1 METWKEIKGYE
12 GLYECS
18 THGRVRTVPH
28 TIICRNGM
36 PKPIR
41 QRILTP
47 HFNSNGYLWVCL
59 YKDGIRRF
67 WLIHRLIALTFVSN
81 PEGKPFVNHLSGVKT
96 ANLPQNLEWVTRKEN
111 VSHAFSTGLISHAGE
126 KNSRSKLTA
135 ERVAL
140 IRSECPPG
148 TRCTRALA
156 LKYGISQRRLYDV
169 IRGLCWK
176 AA

>member
-28 TIICRNGM
+28 TIICRNG
-36 PKPIR
+36 
-41 QRILTP
+41 
-47 HFNSNGYLWVCL
+47 WVCL